1 MTQPPALPFSLGS
14 LDNETGYYPSQI
26 GVFCDDCGN
35 AYTGDYV
42 VHTAM
47 SRTERL
53 AVARKHLTD
62 NEGWDC
68 GAAGDL
74 CPQCKGDE
82 PGMCPACDTAAIE
95 RCVGCGSCRCDT
107 HEHCVRPEASS

>member
-1 MTQPPALPFSLGS
+1 MTLPFSLADLNDDTS
-14 LDNETGYYPSQI
+14 LYPSQI
-26 GVFCDDCGN
+26 SVYCDDCGI
-35 AYTGDYV
+35 TVTHDYV
-42 VHTAM
+42 VHTDM
-47 SRTERL
+47 TRDQRL
-53 AVARKHLTD
+53 DVARTHLTD

-74 CPQCKGDE
+74 CPACKGDE

-107 HEHCVRPEASS
+107 HETCVRPA